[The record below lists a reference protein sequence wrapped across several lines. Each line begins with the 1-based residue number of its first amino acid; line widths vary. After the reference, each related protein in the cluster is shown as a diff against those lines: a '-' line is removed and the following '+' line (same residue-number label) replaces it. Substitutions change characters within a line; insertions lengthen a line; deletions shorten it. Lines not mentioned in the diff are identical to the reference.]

1 MKRRGGGDVPPFAV
15 AFFAAEMIRKK
26 RSRSDEIFRGLL
38 CSRQRAGFRRMRRA
52 RVMFVQIDR
61 QLLAQAFI
69 RSDRMLEKFFLN
81 AAREAR
87 PKVEGSVSDDGLK
100 S

>member
-1 MKRRGGGDVPPFAV
+1 
-15 AFFAAEMIRKK
+15 
-26 RSRSDEIFRGLL
+26 
-38 CSRQRAGFRRMRRA
+38 MRRA

-61 QLLAQAFI
+61 QLQAQVFI

-81 AAREAR
+81 VARQAR
-87 PKVEGSVSDDGLK
+87 PQVEGGVPDDGLK